1 MNQTP
6 YIEFKKQRELGDI
19 LTDAFGFIRNQFKPF
34 FGTFF
39 KIVGPYLLV
48 MLIAYSFYFYAI
60 GDIMNFNI
68 ETSNGA
74 FGPFMILI
82 ALFLF
87 LVSIFVCLAMA
98 QATVLYYIRS
108 YANNKGRADFQEVKR
123 DVYTNFWRFFGL
135 VLLVGLALTAGF
147 MLCIIPGIYLY
158 PPLMLAFSILVFD
171 RKSVGDAF
179 SYSFTLIKDNWWAT
193 FGTLLVI
200 GIIVAVIGYAFNI
213 PAAMYMWAKMGIFSG
228 EMDAET
234 MSNGFIDPIYVI
246 LNLLS
251 VLVQFMLNLVSVVAG
266 ALIYFHLNEKKN
278 FTGTYERIENLGK
291 SSQQ

>member
-19 LTDAFGFIRNQFKPF
+19 LTDAFGFIRHQFKPF

-48 MLIAYSFYFYAI
+48 MLIAYGFYFYAI
-60 GDIMNFNI
+60 GDIMAFNI
-68 ETSNGA
+68 ETSNQA

-87 LVSIFVCLAMA
+87 LVSIFVCYAMA

-108 YANNKGRADFQEVKR
+108 YANNKGQADFYEVKR

-147 MLCIIPGIYLY
+147 MLCLIPGIYLY
-158 PPLMLAFSILVFD
+158 PPLMLSFSVLVFD
-171 RKSVGDAF
+171 QKSVGDAF

-213 PAAMYMWAKMGIFSG
+213 PAAMYMWVKMGIFSG
-228 EMDAET
+228 EMDAES
-234 MSNGFIDPIYVI
+234 MSEGIIDPIYVI

-291 SSQQ
+291 SSQ